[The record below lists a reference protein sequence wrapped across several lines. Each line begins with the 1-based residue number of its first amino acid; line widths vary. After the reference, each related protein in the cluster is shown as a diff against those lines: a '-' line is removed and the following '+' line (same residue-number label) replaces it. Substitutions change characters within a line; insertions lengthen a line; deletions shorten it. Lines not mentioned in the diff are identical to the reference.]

1 MDRKLYELYV
11 RTYAD
16 ALYRFS
22 LRLFRESE
30 SARDAV
36 QESFLRLW
44 QSPEEIRQPKTYLFS
59 ILYRLF
65 LDEQR
70 QKRIR
75 ESYSEQL
82 RRKAEPPIS
91 AAFEREERKE
101 MLDQALR
108 KLPAIQKTLV
118 MLRDYEGYSYQE
130 IGEITRLSE
139 AQVKT
144 YIFRARNNLRK
155 LIGKPE
161 NILE

>member
-11 RTYAD
+11 RNYAD

-44 QSPEEIRQPKTYLFS
+44 QSPEEIRQPKSYLFKT
-59 ILYRLF
+59 LYRFF

-70 QKRIR
+70 QKKIR
-75 ESYSEQL
+75 ENYTEQI
-82 RRKAEPPIS
+82 RQSSEPPTNT
-91 AAFEREERKE
+91 AFERNERQE
-101 MLDQALR
+101 MIDHALKR
-108 KLPAIQKTLV
+108 LPAIQKTLV

-130 IGEITRLSE
+130 IGEITQLSE